1 MSARRVFAVA
11 LPVLF
16 VMQAAAPAA
25 AQDVRAE
32 VQIRTG
38 PVQGRIIVGGDA
50 RRPIERERVV
60 VVERRRHAGERIVI
74 ERRNP
79 RRVRIVED
87 FRTSTQRAHGRHDN
101 RHIVAWWDPR
111 NDDYGFQ
118 RATFG
123 DGGTALGPPGSP
135 SANVGY
141 GYGLMIS
148 EVDGHRKVAHGGGI
162 NGFRTQLAHYPDD
175 DLIVTVLVNADGNP
189 GAIEAQIAKWALATR
204 DLVP

>member
-118 RATFG
+118 RWRSGLHRVLLCEHG
-123 DGGTALGPPGSP
+123 DKLYVLSDQYDRGRF
-135 SANVGY
+135 
-141 GYGLMIS
+141 
-148 EVDGHRKVAHGGGI
+148 DRH
-162 NGFRTQLAHYPDD
+162 DD
-175 DLIVTVLVNADGNP
+175 DRRYDRDDRDRRFDRDG
-189 GAIEAQIAKWALATR
+189 R
-204 DLVP
+204 HDR